1 MKNREGQRRLD
12 VWVDEEVYRQL
23 KVYEALHDL
32 THEQALN
39 RIIADG
45 VAPQR
50 YVLNS

>member
-1 MKNREGQRRLD
+1 MKNRQGQRRLD

-39 RIIADG
+39 DIFRSAG
-45 VAPQR
+45 FMPATNP
-50 YVLNS
+50 